1 MDERYRSIA
10 AIAATQCSVVAVRQF
25 EAAGVDASMR
35 RKWERRGLIDR
46 VGVRTFAMA
55 GSSPSWLRSLHI
67 AYLDGD
73 GHAFIAGRS
82 ACRLMTLD
90 GFVDGEP
97 ELLVPRALRGKAIN
111 GSVRSTSLP
120 IRAADLQWID
130 GLRVLRAERAIVDG
144 PLFGFSRAEIEN
156 AIDSAIRLRLV
167 SEQRLRTRVI
177 TEHRTGV
184 NGSRMLLDALVDS
197 GGESRL
203 ERWFLALC
211 RRSGIPRPIT
221 QRVYRRGTEVIARV
235 DAEFPGGLIIEVSGH
250 GTHSSRRQIQRDE
263 ERRTLLTLRG
273 KRVIVFT
280 YDDVRY
286 RPDWVAAQIRSALR
300 QVA

>member
-10 AIAATQCSVVAVRQF
+10 ALAASQCSVVSVRQF

-35 RKWERRGLIDR
+35 RKWERSGRIDR

-55 GSSPSWLRSLHI
+55 GSSPSWRRSLHV

-82 ACRLMTLD
+82 ACRLMTMD
-90 GFVDGEP
+90 GFGDGEP
-97 ELLVPRALRGKAIN
+97 ELLVPRASRGKAIN
-111 GSVRSTSLP
+111 GNVRSTSSR
-120 IRAADLQWID
+120 IGAADLQWID

-144 PLFGFSRAEIEN
+144 PLFGFDRAEIEN

-167 SEQRLRTRVI
+167 SEQRLRTRVVA
-177 TEHRTGV
+177 EHRSGV
-184 NGSRMLLDALVDS
+184 NGSRLLLDALVDT

-211 RRSGIPRPIT
+211 RRAGIPRPLT
-221 QRVYRRGTEVIARV
+221 QRVYRAGTQVVARV
-235 DAEFPGGLIIEVSGH
+235 DAEFPGDLIVEVSGH
-250 GTHSSRRQIQRDE
+250 GTHSTRRQIQRDE

-280 YDDVRY
+280 YDDVRR
-286 RPDWVAAQIRSALR
+286 RPDWVAAQIRVALR